1 MIWLILEARQNS
13 KNSFVRFLV
22 QMRTRKFASEIYWPL
37 VESSND
43 VDNFVTMGRLR
54 LHNGKQLKIALQ
66 QTQLINNG
74 EFQSCNFLQEI
85 IFAQLGC
92 CPKKGDTNFV
102 TASAD
107 LTNCQ
112 GQWETA
118 TNCTSKDTINHNKSR
133 KVWGIP
139 LLQPFLQEIQKLP
152 RWSSVFK
159 VRTDLL
165 LFCIS
170 I

>member
-1 MIWLILEARQNS
+1 
-13 KNSFVRFLV
+13 
-22 QMRTRKFASEIYWPL
+22 
-37 VESSND
+37 
-43 VDNFVTMGRLR
+43 MGRLR

-133 KVWGIP
+133 KVCLISPWGQSWERV
-139 LLQPFLQEIQKLP
+139 LHKCLCKLH
-152 RWSSVFK
+152 SLIVTLIKKMCDKNLSN
-159 VRTDLL
+159 
-165 LFCIS
+165 CI
-170 I
+170 IHVCYG